1 MDAETPIRLRL
12 DDATLL
18 RRAALLRAADS
29 VRSTVTDPA
38 TGAVLATVPALG
50 AAEADMAVSRAAQAW
65 PAWRGLSTYARAA
78 ALARWSALIRAHAED
93 LARIATAEQGKPLA
107 EARGEVEYA
116 ASFPEWFAA
125 ESQRI
130 ADEMPPPHL
139 PDCRVEIR
147 RVPVGIVAAA
157 TPWNFP
163 LAMLTRKA
171 GAALAAGCPIVVH
184 PAEET
189 PLSALALAELAE
201 RAGVP
206 ADVMGVV
213 TGAPEPI
220 VGTWCADR
228 RVSALSFTGSTEI
241 GRRLLAACAPTIKRV
256 QLELGG
262 HAPFIVF
269 DDVTLEEAVAGAIA
283 AKFATSGQDCLAANR
298 IYIHRALYA
307 RFLEAFT
314 AAVTALPVGSGF
326 DPASRIGPLMHAR
339 AAAKCE
345 AHVADA
351 VANGARLLTGGSR
364 HKLGGTFFAPTVLAD
379 VTPGMRIYRE
389 ETFGPVAAV
398 LPFEPSDDI
407 AAMANDSDYGLAAYL
422 YTRDAARI
430 ARLVEALDYG
440 LIGVNRVRM
449 TGPPVPFGGMKQSG
463 LGREGSRLG
472 IEAFSETKTICLAA

>member
-1 MDAETPIRLRL
+1 MDADTPIRLRL
-12 DDATLL
+12 DDAALL
-18 RRAALLRAADS
+18 RRAAYSSAAGAG
-29 VRSTVTDPA
+29 RSAVTDPA
-38 TGAVLATVPALG
+38 TGGMLASVPALSAVDAD
-50 AAEADMAVSRAAQAW
+50 AAVGRAAQAG
-65 PAWRGLSTYARAA
+65 PAWRGLPAYARAA
-78 ALARWSALIRAHAED
+78 LLTRWSALIRAHGED
-93 LARIATAEQGKPLA
+93 LARIATAEQGKPLV

-130 ADEMPPPHL
+130 AAEIPPSHL

-171 GAALAAGCPIVVH
+171 GAALAAGCTIVVH

-189 PLSALALAELAE
+189 PLSALAVAELAE
-201 RAGVP
+201 RAGIP
-206 ADVMGVV
+206 AHVMGVV

-220 VGTWCADR
+220 VGTWCADK
-228 RVSALSFTGSTEI
+228 RVRALSFTGSTEI

-269 DDVTLEEAVAGAIA
+269 DDVTLEDAVAGAIA

-298 IYIHRALYA
+298 IYVHRSLYA
-307 RFLEAFT
+307 SFLDAFT
-314 AAVTALPVGSGF
+314 TAVAALPVGSGF

-339 AAAKCE
+339 AVAKCE

-351 VANGARLLTGGSR
+351 LDKGARLLTGGAR
-364 HKLGGTFFAPTVLAD
+364 HKLGGTFFTPTVLAD
-379 VTPGMRIYRE
+379 VSPDMRIHRE

-398 LPFEPSDDI
+398 LPFEPGDDI
-407 AAMANDSDYGLAAYL
+407 AARANDSDYGLAAYL
-422 YTRDAARI
+422 YTRDAAGI
-430 ARLVEALDYG
+430 ARLVETLDYG

-472 IEAFSETKTICLAA
+472 IEAFTETKTICLAA